1 MLEPCARALCWSN
14 LLEHY
19 AQGLCLSIILKDN
32 AGALSSGT
40 MLEHYAGALCWSTM
54 LEHYA
59 GALCW
64 STMLKDYDEPQCWS
78 NRYAGDDVVNK
89 FKNRLATLWWNK
101 ALWLDAASFK
111 TSFIQL
117 ECFIWE
123 QICYA
128 MLNMTSDSEFEHS
141 DWWLKMFQPIE
152 RLKTSIW

>member
-1 MLEPCARALCWSN
+1 MLKQSVGALCSR
-14 LLEHY
+14 
-19 AQGLCLSIILKDN
+19 
-32 AGALSSGT
+32 T
-40 MLEHYAGALCWSTM
+40 MLEHNTEGQCWGTKLRDDAGTLCWSTM

-111 TSFIQL
+111 TSFIQS